1 MTDGER
7 IKRWLQ
13 DYKFYQER
21 REDYESQMMY
31 LLEERKLDK
40 STYNYLKNKVD
51 ECERQIR
58 SLREKIM
65 IYGDY

>member
-7 IKRWLQ
+7 IQKWLE

-21 REDYESQMMY
+21 REDYESRMMY

-40 STYNYLKNKVD
+40 STYNYLKSKVD
-51 ECERQIR
+51 ECERQMQ

>member
-7 IKRWLQ
+7 ITNWIR

-21 REDYESQMMY
+21 REDYESQLMY
-31 LLEERKLDK
+31 LVEENKLDIPAY
-40 STYNYLKNKVD
+40 SYLKSKVD

-58 SLREKIM
+58 TLREKIM

>member
-7 IKRWLQ
+7 IKNWLE

-31 LLEERKLDK
+31 LVEKNILDI
-40 STYNYLKNKVD
+40 STYNYLKSKVD

-58 SLREKIM
+58 TLREKIM
-65 IYGDY
+65 FYGDY